1 MMTLTEQRAAIG
13 LRTPNYQQK
22 KTIWSRVAVPSAG
35 ISQGYKPL
43 ISARYAHQAN
53 ARGVA
58 VSGGWR
64 AGKSLASG
72 MEGVSWLPYAN
83 LVWLVAKDYDMT
95 RQEFIYM
102 SEAGL
107 STGLVLPGS
116 IKMSLNK
123 YQPSALQ
130 SITGCVVETRTLAD
144 PMKLAAKP
152 PDLVIVCEP
161 GLIDNLSLVMEL
173 LWGRVSER
181 RGCIWLAGTSDES
194 SEEWYE
200 LWESWNRE
208 NPADGRAFSIPTWQN
223 RYRFPDGRHEREFAL
238 YEEMYG
244 NEALMAHYGGVPA
257 SPRDLVLRGYWNP
270 ALHVVDDMTFDPR
283 YPAEIS
289 IDPNYSM
296 GHNYAV
302 ELIQWNVAT
311 GEIWLAD
318 EVAVE
323 GMTHDQVRQLCE
335 QKEWWPYVSGGTI
348 DPYAGESHVYG
359 APAPITYW
367 PPFLR
372 APIRSRVNTTV
383 QALKESL
390 AIGETGRPRLQVSS
404 NCSRF
409 IHEAARW
416 RQSKQGKPN
425 ESNCDALK
433 ALGYW
438 LVDFFG
444 HERLGQRRGED
455 NVAIAGDWMIE

>member
-102 SEAGL
+102 SEPGL

-200 LWESWNRE
+200 L
-208 NPADGRAFSIPTWQN
+208 
-223 RYRFPDGRHEREFAL
+223 
-238 YEEMYG
+238 
-244 NEALMAHYGGVPA
+244 
-257 SPRDLVLRGYWNP
+257 
-270 ALHVVDDMTFDPR
+270 
-283 YPAEIS
+283 
-289 IDPNYSM
+289 
-296 GHNYAV
+296 
-302 ELIQWNVAT
+302 
-311 GEIWLAD
+311 
-318 EVAVE
+318 
-323 GMTHDQVRQLCE
+323 
-335 QKEWWPYVSGGTI
+335 
-348 DPYAGESHVYG
+348 
-359 APAPITYW
+359 
-367 PPFLR
+367 
-372 APIRSRVNTTV
+372 
-383 QALKESL
+383 
-390 AIGETGRPRLQVSS
+390 
-404 NCSRF
+404 
-409 IHEAARW
+409 
-416 RQSKQGKPN
+416 
-425 ESNCDALK
+425 
-433 ALGYW
+433 
-438 LVDFFG
+438 
-444 HERLGQRRGED
+444 
-455 NVAIAGDWMIE
+455 